1 MLATLFSTLVTLFP
15 DMLGWLGSLAAK
27 VSYTMVAESS
37 NLFIDLFN
45 NTTVRAFLI
54 FLSSWGSVMFI
65 VGVGLSL
72 AECASNYKEGQGIDF
87 QGTFKNIFLGLFA
100 SFGFVTIPILLYRF
114 TMEATKILVGD
125 SIDASIKKNL
135 YEGFD
140 EFLFWDLDESITN
153 VTPDTAR
160 TELQTAIIGPIIIS
174 ILAIVMACFI
184 IKILLGNLKRS
195 GILIILLTV
204 CPIHLLSIPRG
215 YTDAFYSWCK
225 QVVGQCLTFFIQNFM
240 LTLSMLFFANS
251 SGITIVNM
259 ILSISILLAA
269 SEAPRILQQFG
280 LESSVRTNATQAIYA
295 ASGITNIVR
304 TFAH

>member
-1 MLATLFSTLVTLFP
+1 MLSSLFSTLVFLFP

-37 NLFIDLFN
+37 NLFIDIFN

-72 AECASNYKEGQGIDF
+72 AECASSYKEGQGIDF
-87 QGTFKNIFLGLFA
+87 QGIFKNIFLGLFA

-140 EFLFWDLDESITN
+140 EVVFADLDGKIDFTPES
-153 VTPDTAR
+153 VK

-215 YTDAFYSWCK
+215 YTDSFYSWCK

-280 LESSVRTNATQAIYA
+280 LESSVRTNATQAIFA
-295 ASGITNIVR
+295 ASGVTNIVR